1 MNIFITFAASFLLW
15 FMYAGLIV
23 LWLVDGRIKKEQ
35 ALHALVTGFVA
46 WLAAEIIKQSFPSY
60 RPFVTDGHT
69 PLTLTIPGINDG
81 SFPSGHTAAA
91 FGLASSLWLH
101 KRKTGWLYLF
111 LALAVGVARVLA
123 YVHYPVDILGGAL
136 LGILIAFVLEKL
148 HFRKLFK
155 RVNGE
160 QSRTIDN

>member
-1 MNIFITFAASFLLW
+1 MNLFITFTASFLLW
-15 FMYAGLIV
+15 FMYAGLII
-23 LWLVDGRIKKEQ
+23 LWLIDGRIKKEQ
-35 ALHALVTGFVA
+35 ALHALAVSFTA
-46 WLAAEIIKQSFPSY
+46 WLVAEIIKQIFPSY
-60 RPFVTDGHT
+60 RPFVADGYT
-69 PLTLTIPGINDG
+69 PLTLTIPGINNG

-148 HFRKLFK
+148 HLNKIISKLEK
-155 RVNGE
+155 RG
-160 QSRTIDN
+160 